1 MSNYFLTAF
10 QILNFLILFT
20 WLVLDILALVKIR
33 QRGLS
38 GNMQI
43 AWVLIVL
50 LIPILGALA
59 FLIVLPEQ

>member
-1 MSNYFLTAF
+1 MSNYFFTAF
-10 QILNFLILFT
+10 QILNFLILFA
-20 WLVLDILALVKIR
+20 WLVLVILALVKIR

-59 FLIVLPEQ
+59 FLIVSPE

>member
-1 MSNYFLTAF
+1 MSNYFFTAF
-10 QILNFLILFT
+10 QLLNFLILFT
-20 WLVLDILALVKIR
+20 WLVLVILALVKIR

-38 GNMQI
+38 ANMQI

-59 FLIVLPEQ
+59 FLIVSPEQ